1 MTTIKLPRK
10 KAIVV
15 MAVVLSLSLVFG
27 GFSFAQEGANQVQSL
42 SLDKSIEL
50 ALENNSDI
58 KQAKLDVEKAE
69 VDLEKAKY
77 FSDEDRIPGMA
88 RNTIEEGRLKK
99 LYPRQAQAALTINQ
113 KKVEYTEK
121 KVKLGVEKA
130 YYEVLKANQVLGV
143 KQLALQRA
151 REQLRLAQAN
161 FKAGRSAKVD
171 VTTMEASEAN
181 AMADVSVYETGY
193 KVAVMNFNKIIGLDI
208 DTPVKLTAKLS
219 YVPLTKIDLAKS
231 VQAGLESSVDLVAER
246 EKKAISDVVLELQN
260 SYYSAG
266 TYAYQSQQ
274 IDGKKSDITIKDKEI
289 DMRIAVQQAYLS
301 LRSAEDR
308 IKFFGKMLDK
318 QKETLRITTLKYKVG
333 LATNADI
340 LDANVA
346 LDDSQEKYAGA
357 IYDFNVNKAKF
368 ENNLFDSGL
377 SAAAMAAAQ

>member
-1 MTTIKLPRK
+1 
-10 KAIVV
+10 
-15 MAVVLSLSLVFG
+15 
-27 GFSFAQEGANQVQSL
+27 
-42 SLDKSIEL
+42 
-50 ALENNSDI
+50 
-58 KQAKLDVEKAE
+58 
-69 VDLEKAKY
+69 
-77 FSDEDRIPGMA
+77 MA

-346 LDDSQEKYAGA
+346 LDDSQEKYAGV